1 MDTFNE
7 DPKPGRLVL
16 PLVLI
21 GMIATTYTFINRVA
35 TNNDLEIEPSVEQVV
50 VEPDEEPVS
59 EDTTTTTTTTLPGE
73 VVTYLEEISSEK
85 IQSIDLATKVLEA
98 NDKWDNE
105 DTTYQEAK
113 DEFANFINDAQQFV
127 ETVSEPGPPSTFAG
141 LVKSHEE
148 LKSLADLIFADTEEL
163 LEGLTSSDTGE
174 RRSADI
180 NSFNNE
186 KFKIQDLESFDPS
199 NVDVSIFSAGSS
211 VAKKYAQSFIDSGGY
226 VIDLSSEFRYD
237 DDKLLI
243 IPEVNGNLISNLNKP
258 SIIANPNC
266 STSQLL
272 MILQPIHKKFEIEF
286 VNIATYQAL
295 SRTGKAW
302 LL

>member
-35 TNNDLEIEPSVEQVV
+35 TNNSLEIEPTVEQVI

-59 EDTTTTTTTTLPGE
+59 EDTTTTTSTTLPGE
-73 VVTYLEEISSEK
+73 VVAYLEEISSEK

-105 DTTYQEAK
+105 DITYQEAK
-113 DEFANFINDAQQFV
+113 DEFANFIEDAQQFV
-127 ETVSEPGPPSTFAG
+127 ETVSEPGPPTTFAG

-148 LKSLADLIFADTEEL
+148 LKSLAELIFADTEEL

-174 RRSADI
+174 IRSAALD
-180 NSFNNE
+180 SFNNNINLFQA
-186 KFKIQDLESFDPS
+186 K
-199 NVDVSIFSAGSS
+199 VDEI
-211 VAKKYAQSFIDSGGY
+211 VAINTSG
-226 VIDLSSEFRYD
+226 
-237 DDKLLI
+237 
-243 IPEVNGNLISNLNKP
+243 
-258 SIIANPNC
+258 
-266 STSQLL
+266 
-272 MILQPIHKKFEIEF
+272 
-286 VNIATYQAL
+286 
-295 SRTGKAW
+295 
-302 LL
+302 

>member
-35 TNNDLEIEPSVEQVV
+35 TNNNLEIEPSVEQVV
-50 VEPDEEPVS
+50 VEPEEEPVS
-59 EDTTTTTTTTLPGE
+59 EDTTTTTTTTLPSE

-105 DTTYQEAK
+105 EISYQEAK
-113 DEFANFINDAQQFV
+113 DEFAEFIQDASQFV

-148 LKSLADLIFADTEEL
+148 LKSLAGLIFLDTEEL

-174 RRSADI
+174 RRASALD
-180 NSFNNE
+180 SFNNNINLFQE
-186 KFKIQDLESFDPS
+186 KIDE
-199 NVDVSIFSAGSS
+199 I
-211 VAKKYAQSFIDSGGY
+211 VAINTSG
-226 VIDLSSEFRYD
+226 
-237 DDKLLI
+237 
-243 IPEVNGNLISNLNKP
+243 
-258 SIIANPNC
+258 
-266 STSQLL
+266 
-272 MILQPIHKKFEIEF
+272 
-286 VNIATYQAL
+286 
-295 SRTGKAW
+295 
-302 LL
+302 

>member
-50 VEPDEEPVS
+50 VEPDEEPIS

-85 IQSIDLATKVLEA
+85 IQSIDLASKVLEA

-105 DTTYQEAK
+105 DITYQEAK
-113 DEFANFINDAQQFV
+113 DEFADFIEDAQQFV
-127 ETVSEPGPPSTFAG
+127 ETVSEPGPPTNFAG

-148 LKSLADLIFADTEEL
+148 LKSLAQLIFADTEEL

-174 RRSADI
+174 RRSAAL
-180 NSFNNE
+180 NSFNNNINLFQE
-186 KFKIQDLESFDPS
+186 KIDE
-199 NVDVSIFSAGSS
+199 I
-211 VAKKYAQSFIDSGGY
+211 VAINTSG
-226 VIDLSSEFRYD
+226 
-237 DDKLLI
+237 
-243 IPEVNGNLISNLNKP
+243 
-258 SIIANPNC
+258 
-266 STSQLL
+266 
-272 MILQPIHKKFEIEF
+272 
-286 VNIATYQAL
+286 
-295 SRTGKAW
+295 
-302 LL
+302 

>member
-50 VEPDEEPVS
+50 VEPDEEPIS

-98 NDKWDNE
+98 NDKWDSE
-105 DTTYQEAK
+105 DITYQEAK
-113 DEFANFINDAQQFV
+113 DEFADFIEDAQQFV
-127 ETVSEPGPPSTFAG
+127 ETVSEPGPPTNFAG

-148 LKSLADLIFADTEEL
+148 LKSLAQLIFADTEEL

-174 RRSADI
+174 RRSAALD
-180 NSFNNE
+180 SFNNNINLFQE
-186 KFKIQDLESFDPS
+186 KIDE
-199 NVDVSIFSAGSS
+199 I
-211 VAKKYAQSFIDSGGY
+211 VAVNTSG
-226 VIDLSSEFRYD
+226 
-237 DDKLLI
+237 
-243 IPEVNGNLISNLNKP
+243 
-258 SIIANPNC
+258 
-266 STSQLL
+266 
-272 MILQPIHKKFEIEF
+272 
-286 VNIATYQAL
+286 
-295 SRTGKAW
+295 
-302 LL
+302 

>member
-35 TNNDLEIEPSVEQVV
+35 TNNNLEIEPSVEEVV
-50 VEPDEEPVS
+50 IEPDEEPVS

-105 DTTYQEAK
+105 DITYQEAK
-113 DEFANFINDAQQFV
+113 DEFANFIEEAQQFV
-127 ETVSEPGPPSTFAG
+127 ETVSEPGPPTTFAG

-148 LKSLADLIFADTEEL
+148 LKSLSDLIFADTEEL

-174 RRSADI
+174 RRSAALD
-180 NSFNNE
+180 SFNSNINLFQE
-186 KFKIQDLESFDPS
+186 KIDE
-199 NVDVSIFSAGSS
+199 I
-211 VAKKYAQSFIDSGGY
+211 VAINTSG
-226 VIDLSSEFRYD
+226 
-237 DDKLLI
+237 
-243 IPEVNGNLISNLNKP
+243 
-258 SIIANPNC
+258 
-266 STSQLL
+266 
-272 MILQPIHKKFEIEF
+272 
-286 VNIATYQAL
+286 
-295 SRTGKAW
+295 
-302 LL
+302 

>member
-50 VEPDEEPVS
+50 VEPDEEPIS

-105 DTTYQEAK
+105 DITYQEAK
-113 DEFANFINDAQQFV
+113 DEFAKFIEDSQQFV
-127 ETVSEPGPPSTFAG
+127 ETVSEPGPPTTFAG

-148 LKSLADLIFADTEEL
+148 LKSLAELIYADTEEL

-174 RRSADI
+174 RRSAALD
-180 NSFNNE
+180 SFNNNINLFQE
-186 KFKIQDLESFDPS
+186 KIDE
-199 NVDVSIFSAGSS
+199 I
-211 VAKKYAQSFIDSGGY
+211 VAINTSG
-226 VIDLSSEFRYD
+226 
-237 DDKLLI
+237 
-243 IPEVNGNLISNLNKP
+243 
-258 SIIANPNC
+258 
-266 STSQLL
+266 
-272 MILQPIHKKFEIEF
+272 
-286 VNIATYQAL
+286 
-295 SRTGKAW
+295 
-302 LL
+302 

>member
-1 MDTFNE
+1 METFNE

-35 TNNDLEIEPSVEQVV
+35 TDNNLDLVQVDEVIVETTTPETVL
-50 VEPDEEPVS
+50 DE
-59 EDTTTTTTTTLPGE
+59 TTTTTTTTLPSE

-98 NDKWDNE
+98 NDNWDNG
-105 DTTYQEAK
+105 DITYQEAK
-113 DEFANFINDAQQFV
+113 DEFANFIEDAQQFV

-174 RRSADI
+174 RRSAALD
-180 NSFNNE
+180 SFNNNINL
-186 KFKIQDLESFDPS
+186 FQDK
-199 NVDVSIFSAGSS
+199 VDEIVAINTSS
-211 VAKKYAQSFIDSGGY
+211 
-226 VIDLSSEFRYD
+226 
-237 DDKLLI
+237 
-243 IPEVNGNLISNLNKP
+243 
-258 SIIANPNC
+258 
-266 STSQLL
+266 
-272 MILQPIHKKFEIEF
+272 
-286 VNIATYQAL
+286 
-295 SRTGKAW
+295 
-302 LL
+302 

>member
-35 TNNDLEIEPSVEQVV
+35 TNNNLEIEPSVEEVV
-50 VEPDEEPVS
+50 IEPDEEPAS

-105 DTTYQEAK
+105 DLTYQEAK
-113 DEFANFINDAQQFV
+113 DEFANFIEEAQQFV
-127 ETVSEPGPPSTFAG
+127 ETVSEPGPPTTFAG

-148 LKSLADLIFADTEEL
+148 LKSLVELIFADTEEL

-174 RRSADI
+174 RRSAALD
-180 NSFNNE
+180 SFNNNINLFQE
-186 KFKIQDLESFDPS
+186 KIDE
-199 NVDVSIFSAGSS
+199 I
-211 VAKKYAQSFIDSGGY
+211 VAINTSG
-226 VIDLSSEFRYD
+226 
-237 DDKLLI
+237 
-243 IPEVNGNLISNLNKP
+243 
-258 SIIANPNC
+258 
-266 STSQLL
+266 
-272 MILQPIHKKFEIEF
+272 
-286 VNIATYQAL
+286 
-295 SRTGKAW
+295 
-302 LL
+302 

>member
-1 MDTFNE
+1 METFNE

-50 VEPDEEPVS
+50 VEPDKEPVS

-73 VVTYLEEISSEK
+73 VVAYLEEISSEK

-98 NDKWDNE
+98 NDNWDNE
-105 DTTYQEAK
+105 DITYQEAK
-113 DEFANFINDAQQFV
+113 DEFANFIEDAQQFV

-148 LKSLADLIFADTEEL
+148 LKSLAELIFADTEEL

-174 RRSADI
+174 RRSAALD
-180 NSFNNE
+180 SFNDNINLFQE
-186 KFKIQDLESFDPS
+186 KIDE
-199 NVDVSIFSAGSS
+199 I
-211 VAKKYAQSFIDSGGY
+211 VAINTSG
-226 VIDLSSEFRYD
+226 
-237 DDKLLI
+237 
-243 IPEVNGNLISNLNKP
+243 
-258 SIIANPNC
+258 
-266 STSQLL
+266 
-272 MILQPIHKKFEIEF
+272 
-286 VNIATYQAL
+286 
-295 SRTGKAW
+295 
-302 LL
+302 